1 MDPFGEIR
9 EEKTLGESHLP
20 PSSESLLG
28 PSQPPSAQTNLD
40 DLLGGSTASVG
51 GHADDL
57 LGEFLT
63 ATAPPSEAINR
74 AATEPIL
81 PPLQTDHQEEESQP
95 ERIQFESGIDLSDIM
110 SKKTEPEE
118 QHIPKAKE
126 HLEDVYA
133 AALTRPKEDAV
144 EEEMDFRPL
153 PPEPEG
159 HESNEEEEEEEL
171 SQEQPPPVVR
181 QSEPE
186 FADPIPEAPAKS
198 ARAADDEI
206 AACDLSGLCEYNK
219 MYLYFVTQ
227 LLDRSRAHEYIHSSS
242 SR

>member
-9 EEKTLGESHLP
+9 EEKTLGESNPP
-20 PSSESLLG
+20 PSSSEPLLS
-28 PSQPPSAQTNLD
+28 PSQASAKTTLD
-40 DLLGGSTASVG
+40 DLLEDSTAPVG

-63 ATAPPSEAINR
+63 ATAPPSETINR

-81 PPLQTDHQEEESQP
+81 PPLQSEQQEEESQP

-110 SKKTEPEE
+110 SKKTEQEE

-133 AALTRPKEDAV
+133 AALSRPKAEEPE

-159 HESNEEEEEEEL
+159 HESNEDEEEEEL
-171 SQEQPPPVVR
+171 SQEQPPPIVR
-181 QSEPE
+181 QSEPNN
-186 FADPIPEAPAKS
+186 ADSAPAKS

-206 AACDLSGLCEYNK
+206 AACDLSGLCEYIFI
-219 MYLYFVTQ
+219 LS
-227 LLDRSRAHEYIHSSS
+227 LSRNC
-242 SR
+242 

>member
-9 EEKTLGESHLP
+9 EEKALGESQLQ
-20 PSSESLLG
+20 SEPLLG
-28 PSQPPSAQTNLD
+28 PSQPSAQSTLD
-40 DLLGGSTASVG
+40 DLLGGSTTTAS

-57 LGEFLT
+57 LGEFLS
-63 ATAPPSEAINR
+63 ATAAPSEAMNR

-81 PPLQTDHQEEESQP
+81 PPLEAEHHEEAQP

-110 SKKTEPEE
+110 SKKTDMEE

-133 AALTRPKEDAV
+133 AASTRQPIKEEPK

-159 HESNEEEEEEEL
+159 NESNEEEEEDEM
-171 SQEQPPPVVR
+171 SQEQPPPAVR
-181 QSEPE
+181 QPEPI
-186 FADPIPEAPAKS
+186 FAEPSAPATNPT
-198 ARAADDEI
+198 RAVDDEI
-206 AACDLSGLCEYNK
+206 AACDLSGLCK
-219 MYLYFVTQ
+219 YFVTQ
-227 LLDRSRAHEYIHSSS
+227 SNQSIVSSPTLHFS
-242 SR
+242 DVYRFMRQ

>member
-9 EEKTLGESHLP
+9 EEKTLGESNLP
-20 PSSESLLG
+20 PTSEPLLS
-28 PSQPPSAQTNLD
+28 PSQASAQSTLD
-40 DLLGGSTASVG
+40 DLLEGSGTASVG

-63 ATAPPSEAINR
+63 ATAPPSESINR

-81 PPLQTDHQEEESQP
+81 PPMQTEQQQEESQP

-133 AALTRPKEDAV
+133 AALSRPKVEEPE

-159 HESNEEEEEEEL
+159 HESNEDEEEEEL
-171 SQEQPPPVVR
+171 SQEQPPPIIR
-181 QSEPE
+181 QSEPNN
-186 FADPIPEAPAKS
+186 ADSTPSAPAKS

-206 AACDLSGLCEYNK
+206 AACDLSGLCEYTSI
-219 MYLYFVTQ
+219 L
-227 LLDRSRAHEYIHSSS
+227 SRNC
-242 SR
+242 